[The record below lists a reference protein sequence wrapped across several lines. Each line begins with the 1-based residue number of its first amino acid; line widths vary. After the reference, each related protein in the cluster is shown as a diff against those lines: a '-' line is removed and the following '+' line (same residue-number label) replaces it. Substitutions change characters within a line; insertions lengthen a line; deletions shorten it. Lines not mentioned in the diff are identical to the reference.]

1 MSKPMSFDRLAPHYR
16 WMEWVLAGDKLQRC
30 RRAFLNLIPSP
41 AEALLVGEGNGRFL
55 SELIRAH
62 PRTRITCVDASAA
75 MLERARQRVSAQKS
89 PGAGEVEFIQAD
101 ALEWSPPPGRFNL
114 IVTHFFLDCFR
125 PEQLGPL
132 LARLARAAT
141 PEADWLVADFAEPA
155 AGWKR
160 WRARVILQA
169 MYLFFR
175 RWTDLPATAITS
187 PDAWLAGHGFVLR
200 ERRSYDWGLLRSDLW
215 TRRTTEGTVR
225 TLTS

>member
-1 MSKPMSFDRLAPHYR
+1 MSFDRLAPHYR

-30 RRAFLNLIPSP
+30 RRAFLNIIPSP
-41 AEALLVGEGNGRFL
+41 EEALLVGEGNGRFL

-75 MLERARQRVSAQKS
+75 MLERARQRVSAQAS
-89 PGAGEVEFIQAD
+89 LRSAGVEFIHAD

-141 PEADWLVADFAEPA
+141 PEADWLVADFSEPA

-160 WRARVILQA
+160 WRARVILLA

-175 RWTDLPATAITS
+175 RVTDLPATAITS
-187 PDAWLAGHGFVLR
+187 PDAWLADSGFVLR

-215 TRRTTEGTVR
+215 TRRTTEGIVHP
-225 TLTS
+225 LTS